1 MEFKDRLRARM
12 TDLKLTA
19 TELSSKIGV
28 SKATITFWRNGTN
41 GATGSNLMELARAL
55 QCSPQWLET
64 GKGDMQEA
72 SRSGGEP
79 ANFALMEAP
88 DRMYRYPVVSW
99 VAAGGWTEAV
109 EPLPTGIGDRYEI
122 SDYKAKGPAFWLE
135 VRGDSMTA
143 LSGTSIPEGMMIL
156 VDTEADVRP
165 GKFVVAKLPNSE
177 EATFKK
183 LVEDAGRRYLKPLN
197 PEYSMI
203 KCTDDCKIIGVA
215 VRVTGFL

>member
-72 SRSGGEP
+72 GGRGGEP
-79 ANFALMEAP
+79 SNVAMIAQPE
-88 DRMYRYPVVSW
+88 RMYRYPVLSW
-99 VAAGGWTEAV
+99 VAAG
-109 EPLPTGIGDRYEI
+109 
-122 SDYKAKGPAFWLE
+122 
-135 VRGDSMTA
+135 
-143 LSGTSIPEGMMIL
+143 
-156 VDTEADVRP
+156 
-165 GKFVVAKLPNSE
+165 
-177 EATFKK
+177 
-183 LVEDAGRRYLKPLN
+183 
-197 PEYSMI
+197 
-203 KCTDDCKIIGVA
+203 
-215 VRVTGFL
+215 

>member
-12 TDLKLTA
+12 ADLKLSA
-19 TELSSKIGV
+19 TDLSAMIRV

-41 GATGSNLMELARAL
+41 GATGSNLMELAKAL
-55 QCSPQWLET
+55 RCSPEWLET
-64 GKGDMQEA
+64 GKGGPDGGA
-72 SRSGGEP
+72 SREP
-79 ANFALMEAP
+79 ANFELVESP
-88 DRMYRYPVVSW
+88 DRLYRYPVVSW
-99 VAAGGWTEAV
+99 VAAGTWAEAV
-109 EPLPTGIGDRYEI
+109 EPLPPGFSDRYEV
-122 SDYKAKGPAFWLE
+122 SDYKSKGPAFWLE

-197 PEYSMI
+197 PAYAMI
-203 KCTDDCKIIGVA
+203 ECSDDCRIIGVA
-215 VRVTGFL
+215 VRMTGTL

>member
-12 TDLKLTA
+12 TDLKLSA
-19 TELSSKIGV
+19 TDLSAMIRV

-41 GATGSNLMELARAL
+41 GATGSNLMELAKAL
-55 QCSPQWLET
+55 RCSPEWLET
-64 GKGDMQEA
+64 GKGDAGDGMGRE
-72 SRSGGEP
+72 R
-79 ANFALMEAP
+79 ANFELVEAP
-88 DRMYRYPVVSW
+88 DRLYRYPVVSW
-99 VAAGGWTEAV
+99 VAAGAWTEAV
-109 EPLPTGIGDRYEI
+109 EPLPSGFSDRYEV
-122 SDYKAKGPAFWLE
+122 SEYKAKGPAFWLE

-143 LSGTSIPEGMMIL
+143 ISGTSIPEGMMIL

-197 PEYSMI
+197 PAYAMI
-203 KCTDDCKIIGVA
+203 ECSDDCRIIGVA
-215 VRVTGFL
+215 VRMTGTL